1 MIATNPTGQGYVM
14 LSPTALLEI
23 LNEYCDELGER
34 EATEL
39 QTVDAWN
46 EELAQFVEARLP
58 AQEDECDT

>member
-1 MIATNPTGQGYVM
+1 M